1 MVFTFVPMIEKEMT
15 GGKAVTVYEDQMF
28 AAGGADRIVENDVLP
43 PPPVF
48 MPEMD
53 DGVEGIGAGFR
64 DDVPDLWPGTV
75 VGNDNLKG
83 GEGLA

>member
-1 MVFTFVPMIEKEMT
+1 
-15 GGKAVTVYEDQMF
+15 
-28 AAGGADRIVENDVLP
+28 
-43 PPPVF
+43 